1 MGSAHL
7 QQSHALPSRR
17 YKSANET
24 MAERL
29 PIELIGQYQDAF
41 QQFCDEMGS
50 VTSAQVSGIMRVFG
64 QNPSNAEIQDMVA
77 KVDMDGSGML
87 NFPEFLA
94 MMGYKAEA
102 ENAEDEI
109 REAFQV
115 FDGDGN
121 GFINRSELAC
131 VMSNLGETLKP
142 EEIQAMIDEAD
153 LDGDGQIN
161 YEEFYAMMNSS

>member
-7 QQSHALPSRR
+7 QQSHALPSQ
-17 YKSANET
+17 SEA

-41 QQFCDEMGS
+41 QQFCDETGS
-50 VTSAQVSGIMRVFG
+50 VTSSQVSGIMRVFG
-64 QNPSNAEIQDMVA
+64 QNPSNAETQ
-77 KVDMDGSGML
+77 VDMDGSGLL

-131 VMSNLGETLKP
+131 VMSNLGETL
-142 EEIQAMIDEAD
+142 
-153 LDGDGQIN
+153 
-161 YEEFYAMMNSS
+161 